1 MVTMLRAY
9 PEEIIKEN
17 ETKIQYIP
25 QYIPYYIETS
35 NHNFD
40 RLIILGIVA
49 VVAIVCIAALA
60 FRKS

>member
-1 MVTMLRAY
+1 MVSMLRAY

-17 ETKIQYIP
+17 PEIRVKYVP
-25 QYIPYYIETS
+25 QYILLNENNQS
-35 NHNFD
+35 FD

-60 FRKS
+60 LKKS